1 MWGGNIYSSPT
12 TQLDDELSSTSINA
26 VQNKVIK
33 AELDKKVVLTGDN
46 TLNGNNV
53 FAEGLTEFDGQVAF
67 NGQTEFNG
75 TLDFNVKEIQI
86 NSDTT
91 FNHPVVNNE
100 TVITYGEQTNQSK
113 IIMNGG
119 LQVNS
124 ITESGTKTLLDMGEG
139 ETITYKGSELAKT
152 GDYIENTSTDGSS
165 QAVWNER
172 ALTVEEVTI
181 DEDHATTEIVP
192 GEIVLTATGQYTMN
206 MRADTENPCIVVN
219 DTNGEHSLTLG
230 TKLQYGLTSADELDN
245 IATEKYV
252 DDALKNAGSS
262 SSIDEQSL
270 IILLCGGNTIRI
282 GTDKADW
289 VIKGT
294 TAYYVYADDS
304 VTSSDKAAACDLTSY
319 KILKTVCGNGSIT
332 IYYPNTNIPDDGV
345 GLLIKY

>member
-1 MWGGNIYSSPT
+1 MWGGGNIYSSPT
-12 TQLDDELSSTSINA
+12 TQLDESLSDTSLNA

-67 NGQTEFNG
+67 NGHAEFNG
-75 TLDFNVKEIQI
+75 ALDFNVKEIQV

-100 TVITYGEQTNQSK
+100 TVITHGEQTNQSK

-124 ITESGTKTLLDMGEG
+124 ITESGTKTLLDMSEG
-139 ETITYKGSELAKT
+139 ETITYKGSELA
-152 GDYIENTSTDGSS
+152 
-165 QAVWNER
+165 
-172 ALTVEEVTI
+172 
-181 DEDHATTEIVP
+181 
-192 GEIVLTATGQYTMN
+192 
-206 MRADTENPCIVVN
+206 
-219 DTNGEHSLTLG
+219 
-230 TKLQYGLTSADELDN
+230 TK
-245 IATEKYV
+245 
-252 DDALKNAGSS
+252 DDLKKCC

-270 IILLCGGNTIRI
+270 MILLCSGSSIRT

-289 VIKGT
+289 VIEGT
-294 TAYYVYADDS
+294 TAHYVYTDDKDI
-304 VTSSDKAAACDLTSY
+304 TSSDKAAACDLVSY
-319 KILKTVCGNGSIT
+319 KILKTVCGAGTIT
-332 IYYPNTNIPDDGV
+332 VYYPNTNIPDDGV

>member
-1 MWGGNIYSSPT
+1 MS
-12 TQLDDELSSTSINA
+12 DTSINA

-75 TLDFNVKEIQI
+75 ALDFNTKEIQI

-100 TVITYGEQTNQSK
+100 TVITHGEQTNQSK

-139 ETITYKGSELAKT
+139 ETITYKGSELATK
-152 GDYIENTSTDGSS
+152 
-165 QAVWNER
+165 
-172 ALTVEEVTI
+172 
-181 DEDHATTEIVP
+181 
-192 GEIVLTATGQYTMN
+192 
-206 MRADTENPCIVVN
+206 ADI
-219 DTNGEHSLTLG
+219 
-230 TKLQYGLTSADELDN
+230 
-245 IATEKYV
+245 
-252 DDALKNAGSS
+252 KNAGSS

-270 IILLCGGNTIRI
+270 MILLCGGSSSRTS
-282 GTDKADW
+282 TDKADW

>member
-1 MWGGNIYSSPT
+1 MWGGGNIYSSPT

-53 FAEGLTEFDGQVAF
+53 FAEGLTEFDGQVLF

-91 FNHPVVNNE
+91 FNHPVVNQE
-100 TVITYGEQTNQSK
+100 TVITHGEQTNQSK

-139 ETITYKGSELAKT
+139 ETITYKGSELATK
-152 GDYIENTSTDGSS
+152 
-165 QAVWNER
+165 
-172 ALTVEEVTI
+172 
-181 DEDHATTEIVP
+181 
-192 GEIVLTATGQYTMN
+192 
-206 MRADTENPCIVVN
+206 ADI
-219 DTNGEHSLTLG
+219 
-230 TKLQYGLTSADELDN
+230 
-245 IATEKYV
+245 
-252 DDALKNAGSS
+252 KNAGSS

-270 IILLCGGNTIRI
+270 MVLLCGGSNIRA

-289 VIKGT
+289 VIEGT
-294 TAYYVYADDS
+294 TAYYVYADEDI
-304 VTSSDKAAACDLTSY
+304 TSSDKAAACDLTSY

-345 GLLIKY
+345 YLLIKY